1 MTARVVLEDVPAQPA
16 RTTGTLL
23 ASLSGRLAAVH
34 AVSGADAI
42 GSLVAG
48 LAALGREVARSADG
62 ARLRR
67 ALELGRAGAN
77 GDFVWERLGIARMA
91 AGAPLTPV
99 LDQLRNDVALLF
111 APDVEEALERA
122 PTPELT
128 GPGDAHTAPPAEF
141 LDFALG
147 LHAFS
152 RELAQALEAAAAP
165 TLAPAGA
172 VERGPAPEPD
182 GPLLQ

>member
-1 MTARVVLEDVPAQPA
+1 VTARVVLEDVPAQPA
-16 RTTGTLL
+16 RTTETLL

-77 GDFVWERLGIARMA
+77 GEFVWERLGIARMA
-91 AGAPLTPV
+91 KGAPLTPV
-99 LDQLRNDVALLF
+99 LDQLRNDAALLF

-122 PTPELT
+122 PLAELT
-128 GPGDAHTAPPAEF
+128 GGGEAHTVPQATF
-141 LDFALG
+141 LDFAVG

-152 RELAQALEAAAAP
+152 RELVEALEAAAGP
-165 TLAPAGA
+165 TLPEQGE
-172 VERGPAPEPD
+172 VDRGPAPEPD